1 MGDRPIGEDDLQAYV
16 DDRLTPDLRASVEAY
31 LEANPDA
38 AARVQSDRALRD
50 DLRERLAFKTQ
61 EPIPARLRVA
71 SIIGERRQ
79 TMYRR
84 LRAVAAA
91 IAWFIIGGSAGWT
104 ANAWLSEPRSVSA
117 PAHAAAVDAMVAH
130 RTFVPEVVHP
140 VEVPASQEAHLVQW
154 LSRRLGA
161 PVSAPDLSAQGY
173 QLMGGRL
180 LPAGGRPAGLFMY
193 DDNRGTRLTVYVRP
207 ESARD
212 RTAFRFEK
220 QGEIAAFSWMD
231 RDRSYVVTA
240 KADRARLLGVAE
252 AVYRQLDQ
260 EGAVRAKKL

>member
-16 DDRLTPDLRASVEAY
+16 DDRLTPDLRESVEAF

-38 AARVQSDRALRD
+38 AARIQSDRALRD
-50 DLRERLAFKTQ
+50 DLRERLAFKAQ

-79 TMYRR
+79 TLQRR

-91 IAWFIIGGSAGWT
+91 LTWLVIGGGAGWT
-104 ANAWLSEPRSVSA
+104 ANAWLSAPQSVSG
-117 PAHAAAVDAMVAH
+117 PAHTAAVDAMVAH
-130 RTFVPEVVHP
+130 RLFVPEVVHP

-154 LSRRLGA
+154 LSRRLGV
-161 PVSAPDLSAQGY
+161 PLSAPDLSAQGF

-180 LPAGGRPAGLFMY
+180 LPAGGRPAAQFMY

-207 ESARD
+207 GRADE
-212 RTAFRFEK
+212 RTAFRFEE

-231 RDRSYVVTA
+231 RGLSYVVTA

-252 AVYRQLDQ
+252 AVYQQLDQ
-260 EGAVRAKKL
+260 ESAVRAKKL